1 MRVAV
6 IVAAALLWAHQASA
20 ETIDR
25 RASADAR
32 GEIDIS
38 NVAGSLHVVGW
49 DRSEVHLKGDLGSN
63 VERVEFD
70 ADGRRTRIRVVLPNR
85 SHGGGSA
92 DLIIHVPRGSSL
104 RTQTVSADQKI
115 SDVRGAQRL
124 QAVSGNVETDAADED
139 FEIKTVSGD
148 IRVHGRNGKG
158 AARINTVSGEV
169 RLTDVGRQIDL
180 ENVSGDIEISAKELE
195 RARIE
200 TTNGEL
206 SLRAALVPDGRV
218 EIEAINGDV
227 TFELLGKIDAEF
239 DIETFNG
246 DIDNCFGPRPRKIR
260 QYAPGNELRF
270 SEGKGSA
277 RVRIK
282 TLNGGVEICNK

>member
-6 IVAAALLWAHQASA
+6 IVVAALLSAHQASA

-25 RASADAR
+25 RASVDAR
-32 GEIDIS
+32 GEVDIS
-38 NVAGSLHVVGW
+38 NVAGSVHVVGW

-70 ADGRRTRIRVVLPNR
+70 ADARRTRIRVVLPNR
-85 SHGGGSA
+85 SRGGGSA
-92 DLIIHVPRGSSL
+92 DLTIHVPRGSSL

-115 SDVRGAQRL
+115 TDVRGTQRL
-124 QAVSGNVETDAADED
+124 QAVSGNVETDVADED

-169 RLTDVGRQIDL
+169 RLTDIGRQIDL
-180 ENVSGDIEISAKELE
+180 ENVSGDIEIRAKELE

-227 TFELLGKIDAEF
+227 VFQLLGKIDAEF

-246 DIDNCFGPRPRKIR
+246 DIDNCFGPQPRKVR

>member
-85 SHGGGSA
+85 SRGGGSA
-92 DLIIHVPRGSSL
+92 DLTIHVPRGSSL

-115 SDVRGAQRL
+115 TDVRGTQRL
-124 QAVSGNVETDAADED
+124 QAVSGNVETDVADED

-169 RLTDVGRQIDL
+169 RLTDIGRQVDL
-180 ENVSGDIEISAKELE
+180 ENVSGDIEIRAKELE

-206 SLRAALVPDGRV
+206 SLRAALVPEGRV

-227 TFELLGKIDAEF
+227 VFQLLGKIDAEF

-246 DIDNCFGPRPRKIR
+246 DIDNCFGPQPRKIR